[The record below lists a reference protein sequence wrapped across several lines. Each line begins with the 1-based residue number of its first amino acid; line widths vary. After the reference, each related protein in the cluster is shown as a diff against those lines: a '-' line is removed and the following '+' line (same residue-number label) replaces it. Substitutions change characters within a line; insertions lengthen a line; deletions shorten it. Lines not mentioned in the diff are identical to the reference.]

1 MKSLLELLAM
11 FSLDR
16 IFGLMFD
23 LLKGYV
29 IKVYLQ
35 TIDGI
40 RGVFFTLVL
49 ALFCLLILLSGFL
62 MLHVALFLSL
72 PWELSNKLILL
83 AILGA
88 IYLIAPIL
96 AIKNLLSKE
105 RLLKISGA
113 KKAIDDLSSK

>member
-16 IFGLMFD
+16 IFGLVFD